1 MKKMPHVTQKIGFY
15 GLIGLIALVLL
26 IGVMQERD
34 CQYIDDSSKMT
45 ERGM

>member
-34 CQYIDDSSKMT
+34 YQHQIEVAVSK
-45 ERGM
+45 